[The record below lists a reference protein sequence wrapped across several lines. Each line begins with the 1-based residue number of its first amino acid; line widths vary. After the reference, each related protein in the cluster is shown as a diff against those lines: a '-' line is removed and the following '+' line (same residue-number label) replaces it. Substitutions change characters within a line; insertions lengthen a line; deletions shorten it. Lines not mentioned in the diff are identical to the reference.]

1 MKRVLIIGMV
11 CMAALVSCGGKASS
25 PSDAAKKFYA
35 AALKGDAKAMEAV
48 ATPETVQMMVM
59 FGEKA
64 KTGLAEYG
72 KVTDASETIDGDT
85 AVVTLTF
92 ENGATDDIDL
102 IKVDGKWKVT
112 VNK

>member
-11 CMAALVSCGGKASS
+11 CMAALLSCASKASS
-25 PSDAAKKFYA
+25 PSGAAKKFYEA
-35 AALKGDAKAMEAV
+35 AVKGDVKAMEQT
-48 ATPETVQMMVM
+48 ATPETVQMMVA
-59 FGEKA
+59 FGEMA
-64 KTGLAEYG
+64 KEGLAEYG
-72 KVTDASETIDGDT
+72 KITGATETIDGDT

-92 ENGATDDIDL
+92 ENGETDDMDL